1 MAGRRRVG
9 KEPKGDVGEYST
21 IGVKNIICNNSREIK
36 YFTKNKCTEEPL
48 SALGYPELGLDFQ
61 DTLVSLKLP

>member
-9 KEPKGDVGEYST
+9 KEPKGDEGEYST

-36 YFTKNKCTEEPL
+36 DITKNIPGLINLGIL
-48 SALGYPELGLDFQ
+48 SGNASSIFSQLSS
-61 DTLVSLKLP
+61 LVPG